1 MANEKVIH
9 LNDPAT
15 FEEQTKEGYAL
26 VDFWAGWCG
35 PCLALAP
42 TIDSLA
48 DQYAGQLKVCKVDVD
63 SNQDSAAKFGVRG
76 IPFIALLKD
85 GKLVDS
91 VTGNDPT
98 RVQAL
103 AEMAVS

>member
-1 MANEKVIH
+1 MANDKVIH

-15 FEEQTKEGYAL
+15 FDEETKNGYAL
-26 VDFWAGWCG
+26 VDFWAGWCA

-48 DQYAGQLKVCKVDVD
+48 DKFDGQIKICKVDVD

-85 GKLVDS
+85 GKLIDS
-91 VTGNDPT
+91 VSGNDPA

-103 AEMAVS
+103 AEMAVN

>member
-35 PCLALAP
+35 PCLALAQP
-42 TIDSLA
+42 STLWQTNTTDS
-48 DQYAGQLKVCKVDVD
+48 
-63 SNQDSAAKFGVRG
+63 
-76 IPFIALLKD
+76 
-85 GKLVDS
+85 
-91 VTGNDPT
+91 
-98 RVQAL
+98 
-103 AEMAVS
+103 